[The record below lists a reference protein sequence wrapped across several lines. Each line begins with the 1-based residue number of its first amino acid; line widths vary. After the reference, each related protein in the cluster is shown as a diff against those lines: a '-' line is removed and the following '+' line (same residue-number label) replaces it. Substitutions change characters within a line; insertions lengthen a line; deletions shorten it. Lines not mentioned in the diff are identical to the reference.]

1 MDPLLKT
8 GDTQL
13 KETDEVQDSVRLAQ
27 YRIAQFDQLHQKLDD
42 TKEKVNK
49 VKTARQS
56 LESRAGELADHF
68 NQLENRFVNAN
79 RKMCND
85 RECRLE
91 EMISNFANQVVT
103 FDKLYGWSNSN
114 RCRCVK
120 SAWSTRS
127 HFRPTIRRFS
137 FHRRRGL
144 NGVLMVMTWEKSP
157 IECTLTRNV
166 TSPAPAREQR
176 A

>member
-1 MDPLLKT
+1 LAAAPREELDDQVLQLAWREVLQDVVFDIRKWIARIGFGPVFGILQVAMLGALRLADVLEDMVSDRVQVPTDPLLKT

-68 NQLENRFVNAN
+68 EQLENRFVNAN
-79 RKMCND
+79 RKMRND

-91 EMISNFANQVVT
+91 
-103 FDKLYGWSNSN
+103 
-114 RCRCVK
+114 
-120 SAWSTRS
+120 
-127 HFRPTIRRFS
+127 
-137 FHRRRGL
+137 
-144 NGVLMVMTWEKSP
+144 
-157 IECTLTRNV
+157 
-166 TSPAPAREQR
+166 
-176 A
+176 